1 MQIGSHENVSGGF
14 NVVAKSSFYF
24 LSTIGHAANVEIP
37 TMRQVVAYKRLKT
50 TETYETVSSET
61 WSRSLTGGGRLREVP
76 TVRFRIGENFH
87 VICAK
92 LQSKK

>member
-24 LSTIGHAANVEIP
+24 LSTIGHTAKVEIP

-50 TETYETVSSET
+50 TETYETVSS
-61 WSRSLTGGGRLREVP
+61 LAGGGRLREVP
-76 TVRFRIGENFH
+76 TVRFRIGEIFM
-87 VICAK
+87 
-92 LQSKK
+92 

>member
-24 LSTIGHAANVEIP
+24 LSTIGHTAKVEIP

-50 TETYETVSSET
+50 TETYETVSSE
-61 WSRSLTGGGRLREVP
+61 RGHGRLQEV
-76 TVRFRIGENFH
+76 VVYERFQ
-87 VICAK
+87 
-92 LQSKK
+92 L